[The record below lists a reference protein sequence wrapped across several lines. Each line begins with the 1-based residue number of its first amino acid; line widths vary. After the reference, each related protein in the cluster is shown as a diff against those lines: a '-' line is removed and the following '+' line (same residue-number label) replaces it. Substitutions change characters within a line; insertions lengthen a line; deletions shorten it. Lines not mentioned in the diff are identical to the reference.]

1 MPETTTTTLDLGQA
15 QADLLRQLQTSY
27 LGIADVGLSAN
38 PPIIGLA
45 FTTGAGNVPD
55 SIRGYAA
62 AGVRGLRTVRPRAL
76 DGFALVQVSANGDT
90 GTFTIDD
97 LQNDDN
103 LGGGAN

>member
-1 MPETTTTTLDLGQA
+1 MDLGQA
-15 QADLLRQLQTSY
+15 QTALLHQLQISY
-27 LGIADVGLSAN
+27 PGITDVALSAN

-55 SIRGYAA
+55 SIRDFAA

-76 DGFALVQVSANGDT
+76 DGFALAQVSANGDS